1 MNTSVNPASFNIERI
16 HETKRVSGRHCTL
29 DDSDGEEGDGVGGG
43 GGGMS
48 VSRLLSSVKKVTAIA
63 SAMKTG
69 RKKRGGGG
77 GKSSAGGD
85 GGGADGGGVVEAAEE
100 LGYELRQAVGSSIM
114 HTHILTIVFARVE
127 VFNPKKKK
135 KKNVFLIHTR

>member
-1 MNTSVNPASFNIERI
+1 
-16 HETKRVSGRHCTL
+16 
-29 DDSDGEEGDGVGGG
+29 
-43 GGGMS
+43 MS

-100 LGYELRQAVGSSIM
+100 LGYELRQAIWVLHHA
-114 HTHILTIVFARVE
+114 HTHTYNRV
-127 VFNPKKKK
+127 
-135 KKNVFLIHTR
+135 RSS